1 VLSIK
6 FGDTGY
12 PAILDTVG
20 NFLVHPIL
28 QGDNITTSDIAQS
41 DIMTQI
47 LEMKNGIIEYKWQNP
62 EDDSIKDKIMVFSE
76 LKAYNWF
83 IISTAYKDEFYNPL
97 NKLTNYT
104 IVISLLSMIVIVAIT
119 MQVSR
124 MIILPIKQL
133 ESTVLQGVNG
143 DLSVRL
149 EVVGHDEIS
158 DLRSHFNTF
167 MDTLE
172 TQQSNL
178 VNEISEKEKYSTS
191 LQTLNED
198 LENIVEKRTNEL
210 EENYWDNKLSK
221 VELEEFFKAFNQSY
235 DLVLTGLDRST
246 DLMDMFKLL
255 SDNERYNQTSPMSVK
270 KILRKITNAYS
281 DSQHKIVI
289 DCDDDLI
296 INSHDNVLELIIHQL
311 LKNSLLHAYAEDE
324 VGLITINASVLN
336 NYFLLDVTDNGK
348 GIHAKDM
355 PYVFEPFY
363 KGYKDSERLGL
374 GLSIVQ
380 NAVKY
385 ILDGNLE
392 IESTSEETTF
402 SVIVPLHGLN

>member
-1 VLSIK
+1 
-6 FGDTGY
+6 
-12 PAILDTVG
+12 
-20 NFLVHPIL
+20 
-28 QGDNITTSDIAQS
+28 
-41 DIMTQI
+41 
-47 LEMKNGIIEYKWQNP
+47 
-62 EDDSIKDKIMVFSE
+62 
-76 LKAYNWF
+76 
-83 IISTAYKDEFYNPL
+83 
-97 NKLTNYT
+97 
-104 IVISLLSMIVIVAIT
+104 MIVIVAIT

-172 TQQSNL
+172 TQQNDL

-191 LQTLNED
+191 LQMLNED
-198 LENIVEKRTNEL
+198 LEDIVEQRTSQL
-210 EENYWDNKLSK
+210 EVAQRKATYAEKLKSINQFIIDLSHHINTPLGTSVTTLTYIGKIVDDLRENYWDNKLSK